1 MGNRWIINRV
11 GLLNFWYYTKETF
24 ELADGRMLLR
34 GTNGSGKS
42 LTMQSLFPVLF
53 DGDTSAYRLDSFG
66 SRDRKME
73 DYLLGEKGV
82 SERNEGIGYLFL
94 EVKREAREEYLTVG
108 IGMHANRG
116 GTLKKWFFA
125 LENNQRV
132 DKDFELYEELRR
144 GELTPLT
151 KAKLKNRLEGK
162 GRIFENQR
170 EYKTFVNQR
179 IFGFDNLDQFDE
191 LITLLLQ
198 LRSPKLSKDFR
209 PSVIYGILRNSLPK
223 MKEDE
228 LLTLSKTIEQLD
240 LHRERLEDLSNE
252 IKELDHFAKNYH
264 RWHDELVSQVAGKWH
279 QLFNDKKKLNS
290 QVADLAQQIKNSN
303 TKLAENRKTYG
314 ENEQQLETL
323 TATIAQLSQHEGM
336 DLVKQEMELNQRLKQ
351 TVNRLARAKA
361 QLLKKQQLLQNYQ
374 AELENRECLQKNLY
388 DDLKEYIQDN
398 QQYLSYLHFEELDS
412 VYSEKLQEIITA
424 DERKYWLEQVRQK
437 QDHFR
442 KIRQLLL
449 ETEQLQKQRL
459 ELERLVGDLQQ
470 EFDELQRDLRQW
482 QQTRANELEK
492 WKQAID
498 DWLNKS
504 PFELSTDQYN
514 ELLYRIDS
522 LLEEEEREE
531 IVLSPI
537 TVSYQ
542 EALKQEHLALVPLE
556 ARFKVNQEK
565 IIRGQM
571 EIEEWRAQKMPE
583 PRRNEERKVNRK
595 GWNETAEY
603 VLFYQG
609 VDFKE
614 SVTEEERNQIEGALL
629 ASGILDSIISEEKL
643 QLADDL
649 MIEPNPQLIAS
660 TLADVLTVNTDLSP
674 GLQNQVANVLDS
686 IFYNEE
692 EPQTALP
699 VINKDGSYQITNLSG
714 EMPTDYKASFI
725 GIASQE
731 RYRQEKIAQLEEEI
745 QQLEAVKLELSN
757 QVREK
762 KERIQLF
769 EALYKELPRGTEVYQ
784 TYVETKNLTLVLV
797 AKEKEL
803 RTKTTES
810 NNLHQRMLKMK
821 TKIMQKTAEDQLSRD
836 VKTYEAALRYAI
848 DYEKNL
854 HDAFSK
860 SSEIS
865 QQQEMIQTISAN
877 VSNYQEEE
885 ADLSYN
891 VNGLVGETAKLER
904 LLNENNAQQQIINIA
919 ELTAKLKAATEE
931 QIHYQQ
937 ENEQLNKEQLILVES
952 VTKVRGD
959 LKYEEERLALIVK
972 QEKNWRTLFEKEL
985 QRVGIQSDNL
995 LSIAKEQGKEISI
1008 KELKKLEDRFSNN
1021 FSFIADQLQSYHPKL
1036 IRVSGVSLSAEEEQE
1051 LGEFA
1056 SFNNHNE
1063 PQFSEEGQATTT
1075 ADLLEHLKE
1084 QRLTLQELLKA
1095 DDERLFKKVILE
1107 SVGKVLRVRIQQA
1120 QQWVAQMNGLL
1131 QEQKNSSGL
1140 SLSIGWKGVSAAS
1153 EQDLSTNQLV
1163 GLLQKPTE
1171 LLSEK
1176 DRDAVSRHFQEKV
1189 RLAQEQLQNEP
1200 DDRSTLFQAIAK
1212 VLDYRDWFEFE
1223 LKYKRA
1229 NEGYQSQPLT
1239 DRRFNQFSGGEKAIA
1254 MYLPLFAA
1262 TYSRYEDAGVQCPR
1276 VITLDEAFAGIDDQ
1290 NIAELFKACEQLGF
1304 NYVMNSQALFGD
1316 YPTVSKL
1323 AIYELLRP
1331 QNVNFVTTIRYYWDG
1346 HKKHFLTGGE
1356 PLV

>member
-1 MGNRWIINRV
+1 MANRWIINRV

-108 IGMHANRG
+108 VGMHANRG
-116 GTLKKWFFA
+116 GTLKKWYFSI
-125 LENNQRV
+125 ENNQRV
-132 DKDFELYEELRR
+132 DKEFDLYEELRQ

-162 GRIFENQR
+162 GRIFETQR
-170 EYKTFVNQR
+170 EYKLFVNQR

-252 IKELDHFAKNYH
+252 IKELDRFAKNYH
-264 RWHDELVSQVAGKWH
+264 RWHGELVSQVGGKWQ
-279 QLFNDKKKLNS
+279 QLFGKVKRVER
-290 QVADLAQQIKNSN
+290 QVADFNHQLEKNNSA
-303 TKLAENRKTYG
+303 LMENRQVYE
-314 ENEQQLETL
+314 ENEQRLEAL
-323 TATIAQLSQHEGM
+323 TATITQLSQHEGM
-336 DLVKQEMELNQRLKQ
+336 DLVNHGLELKKRLKQ
-351 TVNRLARAKA
+351 TENRLERTKD
-361 QLLKKQQLLQNYQ
+361 QLLRKQQSLQDQ
-374 AELENRECLQKNLY
+374 LT
-388 DDLKEYIQDN
+388 DLKKRELLEESLYRDLEEIIQDN
-398 QQYLSYLHFEELDS
+398 QQYLTYLRFEELDS
-412 VYSEKLQEIITA
+412 VYSEKLRQTITVA
-424 DERKYWLEQVRQK
+424 ERKYWLEQTHKRQT
-437 QDHFR
+437 HFR
-442 KIRQLLL
+442 KIQQLLL
-449 ETEQLQKQRL
+449 ETKRLQEQLA
-459 ELERLVGDLQQ
+459 ELERIVGNLQQ

-482 QQTRANELEK
+482 QQTRADELER
-492 WKQAID
+492 WKLAID
-498 DWLNKS
+498 DWLS
-504 PFELSTDQYN
+504 AAPFQLSAKQYS
-514 ELLYRIDS
+514 ELLYRMDS

-531 IVLSPI
+531 IVLSSI

-542 EALKQEHLALVPLE
+542 EALKQERIALVPLE
-556 ARFKVNQEK
+556 ARLKENQHQ
-565 IIRGQM
+565 ILNIQQ
-571 EIEEWRAQKMPE
+571 EIEEWQTQKIPE
-583 PRRNEERKVNRK
+583 PRRNEDRKANRNA
-595 GWNETAEY
+595 WAETAEH

-609 VDFKE
+609 VDFQAG
-614 SVTEEERNQIEGALL
+614 VTEEEKNNIEGALFS
-629 ASGILDSIISEEKL
+629 SGILDSVISQEEL

-649 MIEPNPQLIAS
+649 MIKPNPQLMAS
-660 TLADVLTVNTDLSP
+660 TLSDVLTVNSELSQS
-674 GLQNQVANVLDS
+674 LQNQVVNVLDS
-686 IFYNEE
+686 IFYNEADS
-692 EPQTALP
+692 TLNLP
-699 VINKDGSYQITNLSG
+699 VINKDGSYQITNLNG
-714 EMPTDYKASFI
+714 EMPIEYKASFI

-731 RYRQEKIAQLEEEI
+731 RYRQEKIEQLK
-745 QQLEAVKLELSN
+745 EA
-757 QVREK
+757 
-762 KERIQLF
+762 IQLLKSINL
-769 EALYKELPRGTEVYQ
+769 EITAQIVKQEQQIQLIESAYQKMPRGTEVYQ
-784 TYVETKNLTLVLV
+784 TYVETKNLELILLT
-797 AKEKEL
+797 KEKEI
-803 RTKTTES
+803 RIKTTEA
-810 NNLHQRMLKMK
+810 NALQQRFLKLK
-821 TKIMQKTAEDQLSRD
+821 TLIMQETAEDQLSQSL
-836 VKTYEAALRYAI
+836 KTYEDALQYAMN
-848 DYEKNL
+848 YEQNL

-860 SSEIS
+860 SIQIEQQREMRQAIS
-865 QQQEMIQTISAN
+865 THVAN
-877 VSNYQEEE
+877 FQEEE

-891 VNGLVGETAKLER
+891 VNALIGETTKLAR
-904 LLNENNAQQQIINIA
+904 LIKENQAQQQIINIA
-919 ELTAKLKAATEE
+919 ELTAKLTKATEE
-931 QIHYQQ
+931 QLRLQKKNKQ
-937 ENEQLNKEQLILVES
+937 LNNEQIVLVEA
-952 VTKVRGD
+952 VTKITGE
-959 LKYEEERLALIVK
+959 LKHEEEHFASLIK
-972 QEKNWRTLFEKEL
+972 QEEKWRALFEVEL
-985 QRVGIQSDNL
+985 QRGGTPSNEL
-995 LSIAKEQGKEISI
+995 LTRAKELGKELNI
-1008 KELKKLEDRFSNN
+1008 KELKRLEDRFSNN
-1021 FSFIADQLQSYHPKL
+1021 FSFIADQLQSYQPKL
-1036 IRVSGVSLSAEEEQE
+1036 ISVSGVDLSSEEEQE

-1063 PQFSEEGQATTT
+1063 PQFSEDGQRTTT
-1075 ADLLEHLKE
+1075 VDLLVHLKE
-1084 QRLTLQELLKA
+1084 QRLTLSELLKK
-1095 DDERLFKKVILE
+1095 DDERLFKKIILE

-1120 QQWVAQMNGLL
+1120 QQWVAQMNELL

-1140 SLSIGWKGVSAAS
+1140 SLSISWKGVSAAS

-1163 GLLQKPTE
+1163 SLLQKPTE
-1171 LLSEK
+1171 LLSEH
-1176 DRDAVSRHFQEKV
+1176 DRTAISRHFQEKV

-1229 NEGYQSQPLT
+1229 NEGYQAQPLT

-1262 TYSRYEDAGVQCPR
+1262 TYSRYEDAGDQCPR
-1276 VITLDEAFAGIDDQ
+1276 IITLDEAFAGIDDQ

-1346 HKKHFLTGGE
+1346 HKKHLLMGGE
-1356 PLV
+1356 NIV